1 MTVDESILK
10 FWRDKVSADSHYTSY
25 KTVPARRRE
34 RIDALVLERFASQ
47 AVEDYKE
54 KLKDALVKANNNSKY
69 PMTNG
74 SLFEKLIDSIK

>member
-34 RIDALVLERFASQ
+34 RIDALVLERYASQ

-54 KLKDALVKANNNSKY
+54 KLKAA
-69 PMTNG
+69 
-74 SLFEKLIDSIK
+74 FEESIYTRDEILKLINSIK